1 MRISNSQNVQETI
14 LITGL
19 DLQESQHTALPL
31 KAVTWPTNAGA
42 QNIMHFQI
50 QIQKYTS
57 N

>member
-14 LITGL
+14 LITVV
-19 DLQESQHTALPL
+19 DLLESQHTALPL
-31 KAVTWPTNAGA
+31 KAVAWPTNAGA

-50 QIQKYTS
+50 QIQKYTP

>member
-14 LITGL
+14 LITVV

-31 KAVTWPTNAGA
+31 KAVAWPTNAGA
-42 QNIMHFQI
+42 QNIMRFQI